1 MARPGDFVVLLM
13 SDVHSLFGDRTLS
26 RGEEGEIKQKETK
39 VPKFLLNDVWALRC
53 APTLRPSRLT
63 IPWFS
68 WLSSVEDL
76 QAN

>member
-1 MARPGDFVVLLM
+1 M
-13 SDVHSLFGDRTLS
+13 SNVHSLFGGRRRG
-26 RGEEGEIKQKETK
+26 RGEEGEIKQKEAK
-39 VPKFLLNDVWALRC
+39 VTKFLLNGAWAFRC